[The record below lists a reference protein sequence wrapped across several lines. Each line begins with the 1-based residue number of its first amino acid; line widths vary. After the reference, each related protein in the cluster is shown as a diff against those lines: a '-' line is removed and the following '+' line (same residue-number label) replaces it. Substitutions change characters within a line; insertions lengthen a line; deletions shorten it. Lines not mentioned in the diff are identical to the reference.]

1 MSNGHHTAIRL
12 LRLRLHMVRDYEP
25 LTVDLLVNIR
35 YEVIELGGPAI
46 LHFLFAGFLT
56 HLPREVAIDVNML
69 VRQRDTSL
77 REKAI
82 CLWPILLLGIPTDKD
97 RCVSRTNVCH
107 VRRMSP
113 HLFHRL
119 AIIEHC

>member
-1 MSNGHHTAIRL
+1 MAISAL
-12 LRLRLHMVRDYEP
+12 LRLRLNMVRDDQP
-25 LTVDLLVNIR
+25 LTIDLLVNIR
-35 YEVIELGGPAI
+35 HEVIEFWRSAV
-46 LHFLFAGFLT
+46 LHFLFASLLT

-69 VRQRDTSL
+69 VRQRDISL

-82 CLWPILLLGIPTDKD
+82 CLWPILLLGIPTDQD
-97 RCVSRTNVCH
+97 RGVAWADVCD

-119 AIIEHC
+119 AIVAHR